1 MRNKLTDLRDHLF
14 AALEGLADE
23 EKPMDIERARA
34 IAEVSQ
40 VVINSAKLE
49 LEVVKVYEGRVRG
62 SDFVPVEPIDQV
74 QGPQRPALR
83 GAR

>member
-1 MRNKLTDLRDHLF
+1 MRNKLGDLRNHLF
-14 AALEGLADE
+14 AALEGLADAE
-23 EKPMDIERARA
+23 RPMDIERARA

-49 LEVVKVYEGRVRG
+49 VEVLKLYDGTMRG
-62 SDFVPVEPIDQV
+62 TDFVPVRPEQVEEPE
-74 QGPQRPALR
+74 RHALLR